1 MGCYLGGLLS
11 AHADVTLIGRPPAM
25 EAIAANGLTLEIGAG
40 RLTHLDAD
48 RFRLRSTASAVAG
61 ADLVLVCTK
70 APDAVAAIRAARPH
84 LSPTALVGG
93 LQNGLHAVDALRDE
107 LDHHRVVTIVVS
119 FNVVRT
125 GPSSLVQT
133 TAGQFVLAREATSE
147 PFAELARAAGLPV
160 RVVDDMPA
168 VLHGKV
174 LVTLNNAIQ
183 ALSGR
188 SLRAELLDRD
198 YRRALALCQ
207 TEAVRCFDA
216 AGVVPEVP
224 LTVPAVLLP
233 VLLRTPTPVFRTVA
247 RATLRIDERAGSSMA
262 DDLARGRRTEIDQ
275 LQGVVVAM
283 GRRLDIPTPVC
294 ERVVQLVHRAEREGP
309 AYRVWEGSA
318 LLAELDTARRR
329 SRVR

>member
-1 MGCYLGGLLS
+1 M
-11 AHADVTLIGRPPAM
+11 
-25 EAIAANGLTLEIGAG
+25 
-40 RLTHLDAD
+40 
-48 RFRLRSTASAVAG
+48 
-61 ADLVLVCTK
+61 
-70 APDAVAAIRAARPH
+70 
-84 LSPTALVGG
+84 
-93 LQNGLHAVDALRDE
+93 
-107 LDHHRVVTIVVS
+107 VTIVVS

>member
-1 MGCYLGGLLS
+1 MGCYIGGALS
-11 AHADVTLIGRPPAM
+11 AHADVTLIGRPPTL
-25 EAIAANGLTLEIGAG
+25 EAIAAQGLSLETGG
-40 RLTHLDAD
+40 GHRTHLRAD
-48 RFRLRSTASAVAG
+48 RFRLHDSPSAVAG

-70 APDAVAAIRAARPH
+70 APDAVAAIRQARPH
-84 LSPTALVGG
+84 LSSDALVGG

-107 LDHHRVVTIVVS
+107 LDHHRVVTIVAS
-119 FNVVRT
+119 FNVART
-125 GPSSLVQT
+125 GPASMVRT
-133 TAGQFVLAREATSE
+133 TAGQFVLPRGAASE
-147 PFAELARAAGLPV
+147 PFAALARAAGLPV

-188 SLRAELLDRD
+188 SLRAELLDRE

-207 TEAVRCFDA
+207 AEAVRCFAA

-224 LTVPAVLLP
+224 LSVPAVLLP

-262 DDLARGRRTEIDQ
+262 DDLARGRRTEIDE
-275 LQGVVVAM
+275 LQGVIVDM
-283 GRRLDIPTPVC
+283 GRRLDVPTPVC
-294 ERVVQLVHRAEREGP
+294 ERVVQLVRRSARDGP
-309 AYRVWEGSA
+309 GFRVWEGSA
-318 LLAELDTARRR
+318 LLTELDTARRR